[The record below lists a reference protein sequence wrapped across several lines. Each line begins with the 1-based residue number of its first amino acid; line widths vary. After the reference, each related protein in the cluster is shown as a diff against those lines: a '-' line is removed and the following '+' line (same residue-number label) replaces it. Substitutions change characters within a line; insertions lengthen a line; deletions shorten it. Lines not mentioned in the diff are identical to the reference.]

1 MPITAIP
8 QGVEIRKITA
18 IQKRALDELLGK
30 QKETSLL
37 QTLIPSFSF
46 IAVASIGAYIYIKRD
61 TIKEE
66 LQELEEAIR
75 QMAGRGV
82 TEAFT
87 TFGETVTGGAITPTA
102 PANQPEVGTV
112 FENMSTCQ
120 LFEYDVVELFE
131 RMDAATDPFS
141 KFAIGFNLQQKYSGM
156 KKAGCPKP
164 ARVDQ
169 DNWDRA

>member
-18 IQKRALDELLGK
+18 VQKRALDELLGK

-66 LQELEEAIR
+66 LLELEETIR

-87 TFGETVTGGAITPTA
+87 TFGETVTGGGLSGTVQEVHANSLLLAVVNATSA
-102 PANQPEVGTV
+102 PAANSPILL
-112 FENMSTCQ
+112 S
-120 LFEYDVVELFE
+120 L
-131 RMDAATDPFS
+131 
-141 KFAIGFNLQQKYSGM
+141 AI
-156 KKAGCPKP
+156 
-164 ARVDQ
+164 
-169 DNWDRA
+169 

>member
-18 IQKRALDELLGK
+18 VQKRALDELLGK

-46 IAVASIGAYIYIKRD
+46 VVVAASAAYVYIKRD

-66 LQELEEAIR
+66 LLELEEAIR
-75 QMAGRGV
+75 QMAGKGV
-82 TEAFT
+82 TGAFT
-87 TFGETVTGGAITPTA
+87 TFGEAVTQVAAPDTPTYQA
-102 PANQPEVGTV
+102 EEGTV
-112 FENMSTCQ
+112 FEGMTTCQ
-120 LFEYDVVELFE
+120 LFEYDVVELFS
-131 RMDAATDPFS
+131 RMEGAGFWD
-141 KFAIGFNLQQKYSGM
+141 KFAIGYNLQQKYRGM

-164 ARVDQ
+164 ARVPQND
-169 DNWDRA
+169 WDKA

>member
-18 IQKRALDELLGK
+18 VQKRALDELLGK

-66 LQELEEAIR
+66 LLELEETIR

-87 TFGETVTGGAITPTA
+87 TFGETVTGVPRPDTPTYE
-102 PANQPEVGTV
+102 PETGTI
-112 FENMSTCQ
+112 FENMTTCQ
-120 LFEYDVVELFE
+120 LFEYDVVELFS
-131 RMDAATDPFS
+131 RMDNANFFE
-141 KFAIGFNLQQKYSGM
+141 KFAIGFNLQQKYRGM
-156 KKAGCPKP
+156 KQAGCSKP
-164 ARVDQ
+164 PRVDQ
-169 DNWDRA
+169 HDWDKA

>member
-8 QGVEIRKITA
+8 AGVEIRKITA
-18 IQKRALDELLGK
+18 VQKRALDELLGK

-87 TFGETVTGGAITPTA
+87 TFGETVTQVAAPDTPTYE
-102 PANQPEVGTV
+102 PETGTI
-112 FENMSTCQ
+112 FEGMTTCQ
-120 LFEYDVVELFE
+120 LFEYDVVELFS
-131 RMDAATDPFS
+131 RMEGAGFWD
-141 KFAIGFNLQQKYSGM
+141 KFAIGYNLQQKYRGM

-164 ARVDQ
+164 ARVPQND
-169 DNWDRA
+169 WDKA